1 MKLGALKINSAKAEA
16 GTWVAVPE
24 LGDLELKVRGI
35 NNVDYRRRMAELVRA
50 VPRHQRPGGRLT
62 LEQHDAINATLLLE
76 TVLIDWRHLEGDD
89 GAPIPYSAE
98 RAREFLA
105 NPDYLPF
112 RQAVAEAA
120 SRLAE
125 DVADEVEDDA
135 KN

>member
-1 MKLGALKINSAKAEA
+1 MKLNALKIDSAKAEA

-24 LGDLELKVRGI
+24 FGDLELKVRGI
-35 NNVDYRRRMAELVRA
+35 NNADYRRRMAELIRA
-50 VPRHQRPGGRLT
+50 VPRHQRPGGRLAI
-62 LEQHDAINATLLLE
+62 EQSDAINATLLLE
-76 TVLIDWRHLEGDD
+76 TVLMDWRRLEGDD

-98 RAREFLA
+98 RARDLLT

-112 RQAVAEAA
+112 RQAVVEAA